1 MMKYSFI
8 TPRPKRIISGEM
20 RLALFFF
27 GVNIAM
33 MTLAYLFLAY
43 KTAIFKEKHTSFAT
57 NMKQLEHS
65 IDVVEE
71 KTANIEI
78 EIKKHEQ
85 ISTDNTVMAESIRN
99 IFDLTPDNITLM
111 RAELEEKSLI
121 LYGITPNKDTYNFML
136 EAPLKSIFHRTYT
149 SFYPIENGW
158 YRFVSTNYLDDESSA
173 EVSE

>member
-1 MMKYSFI
+1 MMYSFI
-8 TPRPKRIISGEM
+8 APRPKKIISGDM

-27 GVNIAM
+27 MVNIVM
-33 MTLAYLFLAY
+33 MSSAYLFLEY
-43 KTAIFKEKHTSFAT
+43 KTAIFKEKHASYAT
-57 NMKQLEHS
+57 NMKQIES
-65 IDVVEE
+65 STRKIEE
-71 KTANIEI
+71 KITTIEA

-85 ISTDNTVMAESIRN
+85 ISTDNTVMAESIHN
-99 IFDLTPDNITLM
+99 IFDLTPDSITLM

-158 YRFVSTNYLDDESSA
+158 YRFVSTNYLDEESST
-173 EVSE
+173 EVRE

>member
-1 MMKYSFI
+1 MKYSFI
-8 TPRPKRIISGEM
+8 APRSKRIINGDM

-27 GVNIAM
+27 VVNIVM
-33 MTLAYLFLAY
+33 MSSAYFFLEY
-43 KTAIFKEKHTSFAT
+43 KTVIFKEKHASFAM
-57 NMKQLEHS
+57 NMKQVESSSRTL
-65 IDVVEE
+65 EE
-71 KTANIEI
+71 KITLVEA
-78 EIKKHEQ
+78 EIKKYEQ
-85 ISTDNTVMAESIRN
+85 ISTDNTVMAESIHN
-99 IFDLTPDNITLM
+99 IFDLIPDSITLM

-158 YRFVSTNYLDDESSA
+158 YRFVSTNYLDDESST